1 MPTLADVFSL
11 IGWWLLVSNAA
22 LIAVQRKRLSALWR
36 EPMLRVPVVIFE
48 SDDWG
53 AGPPEQAD
61 CLRRLRVALALP
73 LLRAGRPGWMRA
85 IGRWL
90 APAPASGKDCG
101 DCDSCG

>member
-1 MPTLADVFSL
+1 MSAGLLLQYAVVALA
-11 IGWWLLVSNAA
+11 AA
-22 LIAVQRKRLSALWR
+22 ASVLMVLHKRFPNTA
-36 EPMLRVPVVIFE
+36 
-48 SDDWG
+48 
-53 AGPPEQAD
+53 
-61 CLRRLRVALALP
+61 RRLRVALALP

>member
-1 MPTLADVFSL
+1 MSAGLLLQYAVVALAAAASV
-11 IGWWLLVSNAA
+11 LVV
-22 LIAVQRKRLSALWR
+22 LHKRFPNTA
-36 EPMLRVPVVIFE
+36 
-48 SDDWG
+48 
-53 AGPPEQAD
+53 
-61 CLRRLRVALALP
+61 RRLRVALALP